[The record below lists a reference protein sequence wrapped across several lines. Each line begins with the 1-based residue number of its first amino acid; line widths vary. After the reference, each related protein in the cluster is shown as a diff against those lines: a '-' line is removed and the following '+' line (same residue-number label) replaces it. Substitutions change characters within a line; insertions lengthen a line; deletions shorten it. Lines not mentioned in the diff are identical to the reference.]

1 MFKKLKLKIA
11 KCFSTNKTV
20 KDDSKKH
27 SNVKLYKL
35 TSPSGEIHRSNSGIV
50 KLCKDLKLNYN
61 LLKKHEPNP
70 VPKIKRNHP
79 TVGWKIEE
87 IK

>member
-1 MFKKLKLKIA
+1 MFRNLKLKIA
-11 KCFSTNKTV
+11 EYFSTNKTT
-20 KDDSKKH
+20 KSSRKH